1 MNMLNKTA
9 HVAYAFD
16 KKLGGIIMS
25 TPNELRYSEDHEW
38 VKVEGDKVR
47 AGITDFAQHALGDIV
62 FVELPEVGTEIKAG
76 ESFGSV
82 ESVKT
87 VSELYAPI
95 SGKIVE
101 INEDL
106 NDNPE
111 FVNESPYEK
120 AWIIIMEPSDSS
132 EVNNLMTAEQYAEMT
147 KED

>member
-1 MNMLNKTA
+1 MN
-9 HVAYAFD
+9 
-16 KKLGGIIMS
+16 
-25 TPNELRYSEDHEW
+25 TPKELRYSEEHEW
-38 VKVEGDKVR
+38 VKTEGEQVR
-47 AGITDFAQHALGDIV
+47 IGITDFAQSELGDIV
-62 FVELPEVGTEIKAG
+62 FVELPEVGDEISAD
-76 ESFGSV
+76 EPFGSV

-95 SGKIVE
+95 SGKVVA

-120 AWIIIMEPSDSS
+120 AWMIVVEPSDAG
-132 EVNNLMTAEQYAEMT
+132 EVDKLMTAEQYEEMV